1 MRALLWLRL
10 SMRPPI
16 HGTGPSSVMDSIVG
30 ALIGKAL
37 LGLLVAVLACG
48 TVSAQSASELFR
60 KGNRARQGGRHIEAY
75 IYYSRARALD
85 PANST
90 YLRAAR
96 GVRRG
101 AAQLLAA
108 AGEYRTAIEMAPD
121 SWEFE
126 SLAGSTGAPLV
137 AVELDEPPKPR
148 PTEPPTLRY
157 SDHDATFRFR
167 GQIGEAYQQV
177 ATEFGVEVLF
187 EDEFDTSRPVRAD
200 LTECDLPCALRALG
214 EISKSFAVPV
224 NSELLLV
231 APDDSA
237 TRSDL
242 QTAAVATI
250 PFTGALTPEEATEVG
265 QAAQQVLEIKRFQA
279 SAAGRAIILRDSTW
293 KAKMARVLI
302 DNLLHPRAEVVIEV
316 RILSVTNARTVTAGI
331 GLPTSVPVTRLATSA
346 DSSGA
351 GQLIGLGGGRSSF
364 GIALGDA
371 SALAT
376 LNATSSDAI
385 HTAQLRTTHGMP
397 VEFHVGERYPIAT
410 GQYSSG
416 GQDSQQPGYIQPPPS
431 ITFEDLGLNL
441 TVTPWIHTAQET
453 SLDIEANLR
462 LLTGEAVNDVP
473 YLSNRELKSH
483 VRLRSGEFAIVSG
496 MAVYEVRKSGR
507 GPWGLGAI
515 PGLGSLFSPGE
526 QRWNQNDLIV
536 LVRPRLS
543 RLPPGEIA
551 GSLEFLY
558 GTEQRPLAAL

>member
-1 MRALLWLRL
+1 
-10 SMRPPI
+10 
-16 HGTGPSSVMDSIVG
+16 MDSIVG
-30 ALIGKAL
+30 ALTGKAL
-37 LGLLVAVLACG
+37 LGLLAAVLACG

-60 KGNRARQGGRHIEAY
+60 NGNRARQNGRHIEAY

-85 PANST
+85 PANPT
-90 YLRAAR
+90 YARAAR

-126 SLAGSTGAPLV
+126 SLAGASDAPPA
-137 AVELDEPPKPR
+137 AVDPTAAPEPR
-148 PTEPPTLRY
+148 LTEPPTLSY
-157 SDHDATFRFR
+157 SGHDAAFRFR
-167 GQIGEAYQQV
+167 GQIGEAYRQV
-177 ATEFGVEVLF
+177 ATEFGIEILF
-187 EDEFDTSRPVRAD
+187 AEEFDTSRPVRAD
-200 LTECDLPCALRALG
+200 LDECDLPCALRVLG

-224 NSELLLV
+224 NSDLLLI

-237 TRSDL
+237 SRSDL
-242 QTAAVATI
+242 QTAAVVTI
-250 PFTGALTPEEATEVG
+250 PVDGALTPEEATEVG

-279 SAAGRAIILRDSTW
+279 SAAGRAIILRAPTW
-293 KAKMARVLI
+293 QAKMARVLL

-316 RILSVTNARTVTAGI
+316 QILGVSNRRTVTAGI
-331 GLPTSVPVTRLATSA
+331 GLPTSFPVTRLTTSA
-346 DSSGA
+346 NSAGA
-351 GQLIGLGGGRSSF
+351 ERLIGFGGGRSSL

-376 LNATSSDAI
+376 LNATSSDTI
-385 HTAQLRTTHGMP
+385 QTAQLRSTHGMP

-441 TVTPWIHTAQET
+441 TVTPWIHTAHET

-462 LLTGEAVNDVP
+462 LLAGGAVNDVP
-473 YLSNRELKSH
+473 ILSNRELKSH

-515 PGLGSLFSPGE
+515 PGLGSVFRPGE
-526 QRWNQNDLIV
+526 RRWNQNDLIV
-536 LVRPRLS
+536 LVRPRIS

-558 GTEQRPLAAL
+558 GTEQRPLPAL

>member
-1 MRALLWLRL
+1 M
-10 SMRPPI
+10 
-16 HGTGPSSVMDSIVG
+16 G

-37 LGLLVAVLACG
+37 FGLLVAVFVCG
-48 TVSAQSASELFR
+48 AIAGDSASELFR
-60 KGNRARQGGRHIEAY
+60 KGNRARQSGRHIEAY

-126 SLAGSTGAPLV
+126 SLAAATDDPA
-137 AVELDEPPKPR
+137 AVEPAGPPAPR
-148 PTEPPTLRY
+148 PTQPPTLRY
-157 SDHDATFRFR
+157 SDHKAAFRFR
-167 GQIGEAYQQV
+167 GQIEEAYRQV
-177 ATEFGVEVLF
+177 AAEFGVEVVF
-187 EDEFDTSRPVRAD
+187 AEKFDTSRPVRAD
-200 LTECDLPCALRALG
+200 LTECDLPCALRVLG
-214 EISKSFAVPV
+214 EVSKSFAMPV
-224 NSELLLV
+224 NSDLLLV
-231 APDDSA
+231 ASDDSG
-237 TRSDL
+237 TRANL

-250 PFTGALTPEEATEVG
+250 PIGAAMTPEEVTEVG

-279 SAAGRAIILRDSTW
+279 SAAGRAIILRDSAS
-293 KAKMARVLI
+293 KARMARVLI

-316 RILSVTNARTVTAGI
+316 RILGISSGRTVTSGI
-331 GLPTSVPVTRLATSA
+331 GLPTQFPVTRLTTST
-346 DSSGA
+346 DSSGPER
-351 GQLIGLGGGRSSF
+351 LIGLGGGRSSF

-371 SALAT
+371 SAIAT
-376 LNATSSDAI
+376 LNAGSSRAV
-385 HTAQLRTTHGMP
+385 HSAQLRASHGMP

-410 GQYSSG
+410 AQYSSG
-416 GQDSQQPGYIQPPPS
+416 GQDSQQPGYVQPPPS

-441 TVTPWIHTAQET
+441 TVTPWVHTAQET

-462 LLTGEAVNDVP
+462 LLSGGAVNDVP
-473 YLSNRELKSH
+473 ILSNRELKSH

-496 MAVYEVRKSGR
+496 MAVYELRKTGR
-507 GPWGLGAI
+507 GPWGLGTMPI
-515 PGLGSLFSPGE
+515 FGGLFQVGE
-526 QRWNQNDLIV
+526 RRWNQSDLIV
-536 LVRPRLS
+536 LVRPRLA

-558 GTEQRPLAAL
+558 GTEQRPLPAL

>member
-1 MRALLWLRL
+1 
-10 SMRPPI
+10 
-16 HGTGPSSVMDSIVG
+16 MDSIVG
-30 ALIGKAL
+30 AVVRKAL

-48 TVSAQSASELFR
+48 TVSGQSAAELFG
-60 KGNRARQGGRHIEAY
+60 KGNRARKAGRHIEAY

-90 YLRAAR
+90 YLHAAR

-126 SLAGSTGAPLV
+126 SLASATAAPPV
-137 AVELDEPPKPR
+137 AADPAAPTKPR
-148 PTEPPTLRY
+148 LTQPPTLTY
-157 SDHDATFRFR
+157 SDHDAAFRFR
-167 GQIGEAYQQV
+167 GEIGAAYRQV
-177 ATEFGVEVLF
+177 ATEFGFEVLF
-187 EDEFDTSRPVRAD
+187 EEEFDTSRPVRAD
-200 LTECDLPCALRALG
+200 LAECDLPCALRALG

-231 APDDSA
+231 APDTSA
-237 TRSDL
+237 KRTDL

-316 RILSVTNARTVTAGI
+316 HILGVSSGRIVRAGI
-331 GLPTSVPVTRLATSA
+331 GLPTSFPVTRLTTSA

-351 GQLIGLGGGRSSF
+351 ERLIGLGGGQSSF

-376 LNATSSDAI
+376 LNASSSQAI
-385 HTAQLRTTHGMP
+385 HTAQLRATHGMP

-416 GQDSQQPGYIQPPPS
+416 GQDSQQPGYVQPPPS

-462 LLTGEAVNDVP
+462 LLSGGAVNDVP
-473 YLSNRELKSH
+473 ILSNRELKSH

-496 MAVYEVRKSGR
+496 MAVYELRKSGR
-507 GPWGLGAI
+507 GPWGLGSI
-515 PGLGSLFSPGE
+515 PGLGSLFLPGE
-526 QRWNQNDLIV
+526 RRWNQNDLIV
-536 LVRPRLS
+536 LVRPRLT

-551 GSLEFLY
+551 GSIEFLY
-558 GTEQRPLAAL
+558 GTEQRPLPAL